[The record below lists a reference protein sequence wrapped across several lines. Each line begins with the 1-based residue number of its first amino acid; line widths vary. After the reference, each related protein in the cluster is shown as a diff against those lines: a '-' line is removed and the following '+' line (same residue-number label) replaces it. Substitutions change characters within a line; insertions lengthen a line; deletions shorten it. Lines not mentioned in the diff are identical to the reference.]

1 MKTLRRIAVALG
13 AAALAASAWA
23 QGALPGPVVSTQWL
37 ADNLDKVQVIEIRN
51 DAKSFTHEPEFETT
65 KDGKKVLDEFGG
77 HIPGSRLFLAKELRT
92 QREIAGNK
100 VSYMM
105 PDRTTFEKVVQAVG
119 VLADKPIVLVPQ
131 GQKISDFNDAARL
144 HILFKAYADTP
155 VAMLDGGMVAWLL
168 EGRPWS
174 KDAPAPLTTTWK
186 ATADRF
192 ASLVAD
198 SPDVAA
204 AMEKKDVQLVD
215 TRATSMYLG
224 VFKRDYVYAYG
235 HIPGARNVPLETL
248 FVTRGG
254 AIRLLKPETYR
265 AVFQSLGVDPS
276 KPLITYCN
284 SGNDSSLPWFIVSE
298 LLGNAQARNFDGS
311 LHQWTLEK
319 RAMNAPVPPAM

>member
-1 MKTLRRIAVALG
+1 MKTLKSLAVALG

-23 QGALPGPVVSTQWL
+23 QGVLPGPVVTTQWL
-37 ADNLDKVQVIEIRN
+37 ADNLDKVQVLEIRN
-51 DAKSFTHEPEFETT
+51 DAKSFTREPELETT

-100 VSYMM
+100 VSYML
-105 PDRTTFEKVVQAVG
+105 PDRATFEKAAQAAG
-119 VLADKPIVLVPQ
+119 VMADKPIVLVPE
-131 GQKISDFNDAARL
+131 GQKIADFNDAARL
-144 HILFKAYADTP
+144 YILLKSYADTP

-174 KDAPAPLTTTWK
+174 KDAPAPVAGTWR

-192 ASLVAD
+192 ATMVAD

-215 TRATSMYLG
+215 TRSTSMYLG

-265 AVFQSLGVDPS
+265 AVFQSLGVDPA

-284 SGNDSSLPWFIVSE
+284 SGNDSSLPWFIARE
-298 LLGNAQARNFDGS
+298 ILGNAQARNFDGS

>member
-1 MKTLRRIAVALG
+1 MKTLRRIAMALG

-23 QGALPGPVVSTQWL
+23 QGVLPGPVVSTQWL
-37 ADNLDKVQVIEIRN
+37 ADNLDKVQVIEIRT
-51 DAKSFTHEPEFETT
+51 DAKSFTREPEFETT

-92 QREIAGNK
+92 EREIGGNK
-100 VSYMM
+100 VKYLL
-105 PDRTTFEKVVQAVG
+105 PDRATFEKVVQSVG
-119 VLADKPIVLVPQ
+119 VLADKPIVLVPE

-155 VAMLDGGMVAWLL
+155 VALLDGGMVAWLL
-168 EGRPWS
+168 EGRAWS
-174 KDAPAPLTTTWK
+174 KDAAAPLTTTWK

-215 TRATSMYLG
+215 TRSTAMYLG
-224 VFKRDYVYAYG
+224 VFKRDYVSAYG

-284 SGNDSSLPWFIVSE
+284 SGNDSSLPWFIAYE
-298 LLGNAQARNFDGS
+298 ILGNAQARNFDGS
-311 LHQWTLEK
+311 LHQWTIEK
-319 RAMNAPVPPAM
+319 RAMNAPVPAAM

>member
-1 MKTLRRIAVALG
+1 MNMIHRIATALG

-23 QGALPGPVVSTQWL
+23 QGVLPGPVVSTQWL
-37 ADNLDKVQVIEIRN
+37 ADNLDKVQVIEIRT
-51 DAKSFTHEPEFETT
+51 DPKTFTSEPEFATT
-65 KDGKKVLDEFGG
+65 KDGKKVLEEFGG
-77 HIPGSRLFLAKELRT
+77 HIPGSRLFAAKELRT
-92 QREIAGNK
+92 QRDIAGNK
-100 VSYMM
+100 VSYML
-105 PDRTTFEKVVQAVG
+105 PERAAFEKVVQAVG
-119 VLADKPIVLVPQ
+119 VLADKPIVLVPE

-144 HILFKAYADTP
+144 YILFKSYADTP
-155 VAMLDGGMVAWLL
+155 VALLDGGMVAWLN

-174 KDAPAPLTTTWK
+174 KEAPTALTSTWK
-186 ATADRF
+186 ATTDRF
-192 ASLVAD
+192 ARYVAD

-215 TRATSMYLG
+215 TRSTAMYLG

-265 AVFQSLGVDPS
+265 AVFQSLGVDPG

-284 SGNDSSLPWFIVSE
+284 SGNDSSLPWFIASE
-298 LLGNAQARNFDGS
+298 ILGNAQARNFDGS